1 MGAFAQPAFVVKTF
15 AQAFFEQVCI
25 PFEPLVG
32 LIKLLQAGI
41 VIQEGIQ
48 LPYESFYIH
57 CTPAL
62 DKDEIDDAFFIFKVG
77 EGSEY
82 EEVRVRL
89 VRDSPDDWRVQSVV
103 HYGFKGPLEP
113 VFSAISLASSIT
125 MLYRG

>member
-15 AQAFFEQVCI
+15 AQAFFEQFCI
-25 PFEPLVG
+25 PFEPLLG

-41 VIQEGIQ
+41 VIQAGV
-48 LPYESFYIH
+48 LMPFESFHIH

-62 DKDEIDDAFFIFKVG
+62 DKDEIDDSFFIFKVG
-77 EGSEY
+77 EGPKY

-89 VRDSPDDWRVQSVV
+89 VREAADEWRVQSVV

-113 VFSAISLASSIT
+113 VFSTISVASSIT
-125 MLYRG
+125 MLYKG